1 MKQMFLAMPIGMRYM
16 ILSALGFALMAA
28 CVKMASANGIPVMEI
43 VAFRAVVSLILSY
56 TDVRRKGISLFG
68 NNKPL
73 LIARGVVG
81 SLALICVYY
90 SVTHMPLAEA
100 TVLQYLHPMFTAVL
114 AVWFLKEAIRPA
126 LAASISFSFLGL
138 LMIARPAWLFG
149 GLSTDISDIALTA
162 AILGAFAS
170 AVAYVLVRRLSQ
182 SEDPSVIIFY
192 FPLVTL
198 PFSFLLLGKG
208 FVVPDIESFFILVMV
223 GVFTQIGQIGL
234 TKAMQTEPA
243 GRATAF
249 SYLQVVFAACLGWLF
264 FSEVPDLWVWIGAVS
279 IMIGAMINM
288 LFRK

>member
-1 MKQMFLAMPIGMRYM
+1 MPIGMRYM

-28 CVKMASANGIPVMEI
+28 CVKQASMSGIPVLEI
-43 VAFRAVVSLILSY
+43 VTFRAVVSLVLSY
-56 TDVRRKGISLFG
+56 ADVRRKGVSLLG

-81 SLALICVYY
+81 SLALVCVYY

-100 TVLQYLHPMFTAVL
+100 TVLQYLHPMFTALL
-114 AVWFLKEAIRPA
+114 AVWFLKEAIHPV
-126 LAASISFSFLGL
+126 LLVSIGFSLLGL
-138 LMIARPAWLFG
+138 LMIARPGWLFG
-149 GLSTDISDIALTA
+149 GLSSEIPDIALLA

-192 FPLVTL
+192 FPVVTL
-198 PFSFLLLGKG
+198 PFSALLLGG
-208 FVVPDIESFFILVMV
+208 DFVVPDTATLVVLLMV
-223 GVFTQIGQIGL
+223 GVFTQIGQLGL
-234 TKAMQTEPA
+234 TKAMQTELA

-264 FSEVPDLWVWIGAVS
+264 FSEVPDIWVWCGAAS
-279 IMIGAMINM
+279 IIAGAMINM
-288 LFRK
+288 LGRR